1 MYQKAESPDPVDAE
15 SVDYFL
21 FELLSLEFELTWA
34 FSKVLLN
41 S

>member
-21 FELLSLEFELTWA
+21 FELLSLAFEVTWA
-34 FSKVLLN
+34 FS
-41 S
+41 